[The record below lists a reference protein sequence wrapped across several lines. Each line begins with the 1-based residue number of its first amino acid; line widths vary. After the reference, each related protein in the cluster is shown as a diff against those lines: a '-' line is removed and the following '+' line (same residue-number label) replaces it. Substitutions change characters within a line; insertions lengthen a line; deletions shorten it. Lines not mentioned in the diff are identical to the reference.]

1 MAGGGQSAGLGVVE
15 QSSERVVA
23 TTPFDT
29 PGVGTASG
37 ILTGA
42 ILQSISLKDLKA
54 SSAARSL
61 ASYCEEQS
69 DGPGKMSRDPSTTT
83 VLVQV
88 SGPAVVQRSAS
99 EPSDRCE
106 WFNVSYLADLD
117 RVTSLRNGNNMGL

>member
-1 MAGGGQSAGLGVVE
+1 M
-15 QSSERVVA
+15 A

-99 EPSDRCE
+99 EPSDRRE